1 MSTKSLILIGL
12 ASFILLN
19 ASMMGLY
26 LLSDTATSEAR
37 TDELPVISTL
47 PPFAL
52 TSDKNVPL
60 DNSTL
65 TGKVWIADFIFT
77 SCAGPCP
84 AMTRSMAAVAK
95 KLELYPEVAFVSVSV
110 DPETDTPEVLARYGA
125 KFGANPERWH
135 FLTGTPEAIQEL
147 AVKGFMIGAVDDP
160 VIHSTKFC
168 LVDQKGQIRGYYT
181 GTDEAEL
188 EQMIVAVHR
197 LLEEK
202 P

>member
-1 MSTKSLILIGL
+1 MSTKTLIIIGL
-12 ASFILLN
+12 VSFVLLN

-26 LLSDTATSEAR
+26 LLSGSASSEASAE
-37 TDELPVISTL
+37 ELPVISTL
-47 PPFAL
+47 PPFSL
-52 TSDKNVPL
+52 TSDKNTPL
-60 DNSTL
+60 DNGSL
-65 TGKVWIADFIFT
+65 AGKVWIADFIFT

-110 DPETDTPEVLARYGA
+110 DPETDTPEVLSRYGE

-147 AVKGFMIGAVDDP
+147 AVKGFMIGSVDDP

-188 EQMIVAVHR
+188 EKLVADAHR